1 MKNSKKLLNICP
13 LKKFFFFVCVCIYK
27 IVDISAETW
36 NKTGVSVII
45 VYENDNAN
53 KIRLLLL
60 CMSEISKKWGGT
72 NIYDLID
79 KEIKGKYG
87 VKK

>member
-13 LKKFFFFVCVCIYK
+13 LKKFCFFCVCTYK
-27 IVDISAETW
+27 TVDISAETW

-53 KIRLLLL
+53 KIRILLLF
-60 CMSEISKKWGGT
+60 MSEISKTWGGT

-79 KEIKGKYG
+79 KEIKGNM
-87 VKK
+87 V

>member
-1 MKNSKKLLNICP
+1 MPAQKV
-13 LKKFFFFVCVCIYK
+13 FFCVCVCIYK

-36 NKTGVSVII
+36 NKTGVFVII

>member
-1 MKNSKKLLNICP
+1 MC
-13 LKKFFFFVCVCIYK
+13 VCVCIYK

-36 NKTGVSVII
+36 NKTRVSVII

>member
-1 MKNSKKLLNICP
+1 M
-13 LKKFFFFVCVCIYK
+13 CVCIYK

-36 NKTGVSVII
+36 NKTRVSVII

>member
-1 MKNSKKLLNICP
+1 M
-13 LKKFFFFVCVCIYK
+13 
-27 IVDISAETW
+27 VDISAETW
-36 NKTGVSVII
+36 NKNGVSLII

-53 KIRLLLL
+53 KIRILLLY
-60 CMSEISKKWGGT
+60 MSEISKKWGGT

-87 VKK
+87 VKNE

>member
-1 MKNSKKLLNICP
+1 MC
-13 LKKFFFFVCVCIYK
+13 VCVCIYK

-45 VYENDNAN
+45 VYGNDNAN